1 MLLDFKRIACLI
13 AGLLLSLTTW
23 ADKIHD
29 PTRPALNVVVS
40 SADGS
45 VRFQSMQSEESLITL
60 QGVLNKKGTMTA
72 IIDGQLVHK
81 GDMFKGF
88 KVSQIETNYVVL
100 AKGSTVKRLFVY
112 E

>member
-1 MLLDFKRIACLI
+1 
-13 AGLLLSLTTW
+13 
-23 ADKIHD
+23 
-29 PTRPALNVVVS
+29 
-40 SADGS
+40 
-45 VRFQSMQSEESLITL
+45 
-60 QGVLNKKGTMTA
+60 MTA

-100 AKGSTVKRLFVY
+100 AKGNTVKRLFVY